1 MRHYCVNPKTHH
13 IRGHP
18 NNSAIIVVY
27 SYAYIEWVIHMI
39 PWAGAAASVVCDTL
53 VSPWQPR
60 RSYGKLSLKLF
71 LRRTSTLRRD
81 T

>member
-1 MRHYCVNPKTHH
+1 MF
-13 IRGHP
+13 
-18 NNSAIIVVY
+18 S
-27 SYAYIEWVIHMI
+27 
-39 PWAGAAASVVCDTL
+39 WAGAAAVSDTL

>member
-27 SYAYIEWVIHMI
+27 SYAYIEWGVTM
-39 PWAGAAASVVCDTL
+39 ATKE
-53 VSPWQPR
+53 
-60 RSYGKLSLKLF
+60 KLWKTQFKALLKKNFYLKKRYMNITVWVRLSSLCFMCL
-71 LRRTSTLRRD
+71 L
-81 T
+81 